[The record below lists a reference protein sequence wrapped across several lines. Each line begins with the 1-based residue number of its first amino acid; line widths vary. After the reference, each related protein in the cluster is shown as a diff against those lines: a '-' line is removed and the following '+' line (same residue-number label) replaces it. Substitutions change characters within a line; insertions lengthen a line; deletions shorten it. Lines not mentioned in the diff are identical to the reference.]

1 MKNVITLFAI
11 VLTGITQAQNVGINS
26 TGATPNSSAMLDVD
40 AAPANN
46 KGMLI
51 PRIALTDVAIQAP
64 VTGTAPT
71 SLIVYNTSNATING
85 SGEGYYYWNG
95 SKWINI
101 PAPSNGPGTSGQV
114 LVSNG
119 NVAPTWQTPAGIV
132 PIGSIIAWHKS
143 FANTPALPAGWVE
156 CNGQTLNDPS
166 SPYNG
171 QVIPDLNSNTQDG
184 SINSGMFLRGASTSG
199 TKQADGT
206 APNGLSGTVF
216 ALMSANNVS
225 SQGGGWWNGNPTAPV
240 TFSSTDPETRPA
252 NMTVVWIMRVE

>member
-1 MKNVITLFAI
+1 MKKIITSFT
-11 VLTGITQAQNVGINS
+11 VLLTTLTFAQNVGVNS
-26 TGATPNSSAMLDVD
+26 TGTAPNASAILDVD

-51 PRIALTDVAIQAP
+51 PRIPLTDIATQAP

-71 SLIVYNTSNATING
+71 SLIVYNTNTTTING
-85 SGEGYYYWNG
+85 NGEGYYYWSG
-95 SKWINI
+95 SKWISI
-101 PAPSNGPGTSGQV
+101 PAPSNGPGISGQV

-119 NVAPTWQTPAGIV
+119 NAAPTWQTPGGGA

-143 FANTPALPAGWVE
+143 FPNTPALPSGWAE
-156 CNGQTLNDPS
+156 CNGQTLVDIF

-171 QVIPDLNSNTQDG
+171 QVIPNLNSNTQDG

-206 APNGLSGTVF
+206 APNGLSGSVYG
-216 ALMSANNVS
+216 LMSANNVS
-225 SQGGGWWNGNPTAPV
+225 SAGGGWWNGNPAAPV
-240 TFSSTDPETRPA
+240 TFSSTDSETRPA